1 MHWVQQR
8 VCGWD
13 ESTMKKLFLI
23 LLAGGLLMAG
33 LAVGWFYAQ
42 TGAVH
47 APQQSVELMIP
58 KGAGAIRIA
67 QLLEQHDVIVSSRAF
82 RLKVRMDGSGGRL
95 RSGLYRFD
103 QPATMAQII
112 ARLEQGDVMR
122 FQVTVPEGLRTDEV
136 IHLLAQKTATDEK
149 DWQAVLKKLFPAD
162 AEGRLLPETYQYTKP
177 VRIEQMLKSMAEA
190 QQHILAELSSDT
202 AVQNELRIMASIIE
216 KETMIARERPL
227 VAAVIR
233 NRLQKGMPLQMDPT
247 VIYGIWKTTGSF
259 SGNIHKKDLSTDTPW
274 STYTR
279 KGLPPTPICNPG
291 KASLRAAAAPA
302 DVPFLYFVADGSGGH
317 QFAATLADHQANVA
331 RWVRMEK
338 QRQNKRK

>member
-1 MHWVQQR
+1 
-8 VCGWD
+8 
-13 ESTMKKLFLI
+13 MKKLFLFSLI
-23 LLAGGLLMAG
+23 VGLLLAG
-33 LAVGWFYAQ
+33 LAAGWFYIQ

-58 KGAGAIRIA
+58 KGAGAIKIA
-67 QLLEQHDVIVSSRAF
+67 QLLEQHDVIISSRAF
-82 RLKVRMDGSGGRL
+82 RLKVRLDGSGGRL

-112 ARLEQGDVMR
+112 VRLEQGDIMH

-136 IHLLAQKTATDEK
+136 LHLLAEKTGTSLS
-149 DWQAVLKKLFPAD
+149 DWKAAIKTILQAD
-162 AEGRLLPETYQYTKP
+162 TEGRLLPETYQYTKP
-177 VRIEQMLKSMAEA
+177 VRIEQMLKSMVDG
-190 QQHILAELSSDT
+190 QRKILAELSSDT
-202 AVQNELRIMASIIE
+202 VVQNKLRIMASIIE
-216 KETMIARERPL
+216 KETMIAKERPL

-279 KGLPPTPICNPG
+279 KGLPPTPISNPG
-291 KASLRAAAAPA
+291 AASLRAAAAPA
-302 DVPFLYFVADGSGGH
+302 KVPFLYFVADGSGGH

-331 RWVRMEK
+331 RWVRMER